1 MTTAP
6 DTAREAALLRIARQR
21 QAAKRESVAPAAAV
35 GTDGTEDT
43 TGPAPLSAAQRRMW
57 LMDRLGGSGAAYHVP
72 FAARVRGPF
81 DPQALGRA
89 LTALVRRHT
98 VLRTRYG
105 QRDGEPYQEA
115 LDAAAVPVE
124 VVTADGD
131 VAELLRE
138 AAARPFDL
146 ASGPVLRA
154 LAVRHAAEDHTV
166 LLTLHHIAI
175 DGGSLAIVAREL
187 SALYGAALDGD
198 EALAGELTGTLATP
212 APQYADY
219 ARREH
224 AAVDAL
230 ENGLEFWLGRLAGAR
245 PVPLPAPAADSGAPA
260 RRGQAAL
267 LAEPL
272 PPAVLEGLR
281 AVGRE
286 HRSTLFT
293 VVLAAAYAAL
303 LEQTGRTDLVLGCAG
318 SHRDRAEIRN
328 LVGLCVN
335 TLPVRV
341 DARSTG
347 TFGALLDRV
356 RDALLEA
363 QQHRDVPFDLIVERL
378 GAAARG
384 ADGQPL
390 VDVTADV
397 LRAPTTLDLPGLVSE
412 PVEVDLGTAKFGLGF
427 YVEEDR
433 SDGRPPRCLVQYD
446 RARLDEQTARRL
458 LRGFADLLAA
468 VAADPGH
475 PLARPQSDAGAPDR
489 TEPAHPAAQLLHD
502 RPEVAEYFLLEI
514 DGRPPLAYV
523 VPSRTGSLD
532 PMGLRAALRTRLAPG
547 SVPAA
552 VTVLDV
558 LPRTADGAVDRGRL
572 PGAPAAA
579 ASAGIV
585 GVREQAVLDAF
596 TEQLGRRPALDDDFF
611 LLGGHSLLAVQL
623 ADRLRERL
631 GLPLTGLDV
640 MEHRSPRAIAALLDG
655 RGEERAAALAAVQS
669 AARPSDPSPRSTR
682 PSAARTGTVL
692 VTGATGGVG
701 AFVLRELAA
710 RGRPVRALVRPES
723 AHLLAADGIEL
734 CEGDLG
740 DPDSLRAAA
749 AGADAV
755 IHAACTFTSPEV
767 DLAAMRAALD
777 GWRRGT
783 FVFVSSVDAY
793 GQPPVTE
800 VTKETAPAGPFTAYG
815 RAKLDCERML
825 LEAAGSGGR
834 GAADVVRVPIVWGP
848 HARLRDQLR
857 WGATGQFYQAARN
870 GEPIELPA
878 QERGW
883 YGAPWVHGAAL
894 ARALVSCVERPTGGV
909 VNAVGGHVDWRDFA
923 AELIR
928 LLGSS
933 SEIHATH
940 AGPGADTAA
949 EHGAGESA
957 GPDFLLHHRRRYR
970 PARAL
975 ADELTER
982 PGEDWRS
989 VLAAMLEG

>member
-1 MTTAP
+1 MTTAS

-21 QAAKRESVAPAAAV
+21 QAAKRDGAAHKAAA
-35 GTDGTEDT
+35 GPA
-43 TGPAPLSAAQRRMW
+43 GPAPLSAAQRRMW

-72 FAARVRGPF
+72 FATRVRGPF

-89 LTALVRRHT
+89 LTALVRRHE

-105 QRDGEPYQEA
+105 QCDGEPYQEVT
-115 LDAAAVPVE
+115 DAAPVPVE
-124 VVTADGD
+124 VVPAEGD
-131 VAELLRE
+131 AAELLRE

-146 ASGPVLRA
+146 TGGPVLRA
-154 LAVRHAAEDHTV
+154 LVVRHAAEDHTV

-175 DGGSLAIVAREL
+175 DGGSLAVVAREL
-187 SALYGAALDGD
+187 STLYGAAVGGD
-198 EALAGELTGTLATP
+198 EALSGTLPGP
-212 APQYADY
+212 APQYADF

-224 AAVDAL
+224 AAMDVL
-230 ENGLEFWLGRLAGAR
+230 ESGLEYWLRRLAGAR
-245 PVPLPAPAADSGAPA
+245 PVPLPAPAAGSGAAA
-260 RRGQAAL
+260 RRGEAAL

-281 AVGRE
+281 ATGRE

-293 VVLAAAYAAL
+293 VVLAAAYATVLAA
-303 LEQTGRTDLVLGCAG
+303 TGSTDLVLGCAS
-318 SHRDRAEIRN
+318 SHRDRADVRD

-341 DARSTG
+341 DAQDAG
-347 TFGALLDRV
+347 VFGELLDRV

-397 LRAPTTLDLPGLVSE
+397 VRAPVALDLPGLVSE
-412 PVEVDLGTAKFGLGF
+412 PVEIDLRTAKFGLGF

-433 SDGRPPRCLVQYD
+433 SNGGPPRCLVQYD
-446 RARLDEQTARRL
+446 RARIDEPTARQL

-468 VAADPGH
+468 VAANPGH
-475 PLARPQSDAGAPDR
+475 PLPEAGVRA
-489 TEPAHPAAQLLHD
+489 AHPAELFLRD
-502 RPEVAEYFLLEI
+502 RPEVAEAVLLET
-514 DGRPPLAYV
+514 DGGRPFAYV
-523 VPSRTGSLD
+523 VPSGVGTLE
-532 PMGLRAALRTRLAPG
+532 PMGLRAALRSRLEPEL
-547 SVPAA
+547 VPAA
-552 VTVLDV
+552 VTVLDA
-558 LPRTADGAVDRGRL
+558 LPRTADGAVDHARL

-579 ASAGIV
+579 APVIAG
-585 GVREQAVLDAF
+585 GPREQVVLEAF
-596 TEQLGRRPALDDDFF
+596 SELLGRRPAPDADFF

-655 RGEERAAALAAVQS
+655 RDQERAAALAAVQT
-669 AARPSDPSPRSTR
+669 AARPATPAHGASRTT
-682 PSAARTGTVL
+682 AARTGTVL

-701 AFVLRELAA
+701 SFVMRELAA
-710 RGRPVRALVRPES
+710 RGIPVRALARPES
-723 AHLLAADGIEL
+723 AHLLAADGIEVA
-734 CEGDLG
+734 EGDLS

-767 DLAAMRAALD
+767 DLAAMRAVLD
-777 GWRRGT
+777 GWRRGA

-793 GQPPVTE
+793 GQPPVTD
-800 VTKETAPAGPFTAYG
+800 VTAETPPAGPFTAYG

-825 LEAAGSGGR
+825 LEAAGKGGR
-834 GAADVVRVPIVWGP
+834 GGATVARVPIVWGP

-857 WGATGQFYQAARN
+857 WGATGQFFQAARG

-878 QERGW
+878 RDRGW

-894 ARALVSCVERPTGGV
+894 ARALVSCVERPSGGV
-909 VNAVGGHVDWRDFA
+909 VNTVGGHVDWRDFA

-940 AGPGADTAA
+940 AGPADDQHPAP
-949 EHGAGESA
+949 S
-957 GPDFLLHHRRRYR
+957 PDFLLHHRRRYR
-970 PARAL
+970 PAAAL
-975 ADELTER
+975 AGELAER

-989 VLAAMLEG
+989 VLAAMLKH

>member
-1 MTTAP
+1 MTTAS

-21 QAAKRESVAPAAAV
+21 QAAKRDGAACEPAAGPAA
-35 GTDGTEDT
+35 
-43 TGPAPLSAAQRRMW
+43 GPAPLSAAQRRMW

-72 FAARVRGPF
+72 FATRVRGAF

-89 LTALVRRHT
+89 LTALVQRHE

-105 QRDGEPYQEA
+105 QRGDEPYQEVT
-115 LDAAAVPVE
+115 DAAPVPVE
-124 VVTADGD
+124 VVPADGD
-131 VAELLRE
+131 VAGLLRE

-146 ASGPVLRA
+146 ADGPVLRA
-154 LAVRHAAEDHTV
+154 LVVRHAAEDHTV

-175 DGGSLAIVAREL
+175 DGGSLAVAAHEL
-187 SALYGAALDGD
+187 GTLYGAAVGGD
-198 EALAGELTGTLATP
+198 EALSDALPGP
-212 APQYADY
+212 APQYADF

-224 AAVDAL
+224 AATDVL
-230 ENGLEFWLGRLAGAR
+230 ESGLEYWLRRLAGAR
-245 PVPLPAPAADSGAPA
+245 PVPLPAPAAGSGAAA
-260 RRGQAAL
+260 RRGEAAL

-272 PPAVLEGLR
+272 SPAVLEGLR
-281 AVGRE
+281 ATGRE

-293 VVLAAAYAAL
+293 VVLAAAYATVLAA
-303 LEQTGRTDLVLGCAG
+303 TGSADLVLGCAS
-318 SHRDRAEIRN
+318 SHRDRADMRG

-341 DARSTG
+341 DAQG
-347 TFGALLDRV
+347 ADAFGELLDRV

-384 ADGQPL
+384 ADGHPL

-397 LRAPTTLDLPGLVSE
+397 LRAPVALDLPGLVSE

-433 SDGRPPRCLVQYD
+433 SDGGPPRCLVQYD
-446 RARLDEQTARRL
+446 RARLDEPTARQL

-468 VAADPGH
+468 VAANPGH
-475 PLARPQSDAGAPDR
+475 PLAHPQPGAGTQAV
-489 TEPAHPAAQLLHD
+489 HPAELFLGE
-502 RPEVAEYFLLEI
+502 RPEVAESVLLKI
-514 DGRPPLAYV
+514 DGGRPLAYV
-523 VPSRTGSLD
+523 VPSGVGTLE
-532 PMGLRAALRTRLAPG
+532 PMGLRAALRSRLAPEL
-547 SVPAA
+547 VPAA
-552 VTVLDV
+552 VTVLDA
-558 LPRTADGAVDRGRL
+558 LPRTADGAVDHGRL

-579 ASAGIV
+579 TPSRAGAE
-585 GVREQAVLDAF
+585 GGADSDTGAGTGGAREQAVLEAF
-596 TEQLGRRPALDDDFF
+596 AELLGRRPAPDADFF

-655 RGEERAAALAAVQS
+655 RDRERAAALDAVRT
-669 AARPSDPSPRSTR
+669 AARPTAPAHGGSR
-682 PSAARTGTVL
+682 PAAARTGTVL

-701 AFVLRELAA
+701 SFVLRELTA
-710 RGRPVRALVRPES
+710 RGIPVRALARPES
-723 AHLLAADGIEL
+723 AHLLAADGIEVA
-734 CEGDLG
+734 EGDLS

-749 AGADAV
+749 ADADAV

-767 DLAAMRAALD
+767 DLAAMRAVLD
-777 GWRRGT
+777 GWRRGA

-793 GQPPVTE
+793 GQPPVTD
-800 VTKETAPAGPFTAYG
+800 VTEETPPAGPFTAYG

-834 GAADVVRVPIVWGP
+834 GGATVARVPIVWGP

-857 WGATGQFYQAARN
+857 WGSTGQFFQAARG

-878 QERGW
+878 RERGW

-894 ARALVSCVERPTGGV
+894 ARALVSCVERPSGGV
-909 VNAVGGHVDWRDFA
+909 VNTVGGHVDWRDFA

-940 AGPGADTAA
+940 AGPASDQHQA
-949 EHGAGESA
+949 S

-970 PARAL
+970 PAPAL
-975 ADELTER
+975 AAELAGR

-989 VLAAMLEG
+989 VLAAMLED

>member
-1 MTTAP
+1 MTTAS

-21 QAAKRESVAPAAAV
+21 QAAKRGGADRTAPAGA
-35 GTDGTEDT
+35 D
-43 TGPAPLSAAQRRMW
+43 GPAPLSAAQRRMW

-72 FAARVRGPF
+72 FATRVRGPF

-89 LTALVRRHT
+89 LTGLVRRHE

-105 QRDGEPYQEA
+105 QRDGEPYQEV
-115 LDAAAVPVE
+115 LDAAPVPVE
-124 VVTADGD
+124 VVAADGD
-131 VAELLRE
+131 VAEQLRA

-154 LAVRHAAEDHTV
+154 LVVRHAADDHTV
-166 LLTLHHIAI
+166 LLTLHHIAV
-175 DGGSLAIVAREL
+175 DGGSLAVVAREL
-187 SALYGAALDGD
+187 GALYGAALDGGD
-198 EALAGELTGTLATP
+198 VPTGELPGGFSGP
-212 APQYADY
+212 APQYADF

-224 AAVDAL
+224 AAADAL

-245 PVPLPAPAADSGAPA
+245 PVPLPAPAADSGGAA
-260 RRGQAAL
+260 RRGEAAL

-293 VVLAAAYAAL
+293 VVLAAAHGAL
-303 LEQTGRTDLVLGCAG
+303 REATGRTDLVLGCAS
-318 SHRDRAEIRN
+318 SHRDRAGMRD

-341 DARSTG
+341 NAPDAG
-347 TFGALLDRV
+347 AFGDLLVRV

-384 ADGQPL
+384 ADGHPL

-397 LRAPTTLDLPGLVSE
+397 LRAPIALDLPGSVSE
-412 PVEVDLGTAKFGLGF
+412 PVDVDLGTAKFGLGF

-433 SDGRPPRCLVQYD
+433 GDGPPRCLVQYD
-446 RARLDEQTARRL
+446 RARLDGRTARRL

-475 PLARPQSDAGAPDR
+475 QLARPLPAADDR
-489 TEPAHPAAQLLHD
+489 DGVQTAHPAELLLRE
-502 RPEVAEYFLLEI
+502 RPEVAETVLLEI
-514 DGRPPLAYV
+514 DGRRPLAYV
-523 VPSRTGSLD
+523 VPSGTGSLE
-532 PMGLRAALRTRLAPG
+532 PMGLRAALRSRLAPEL
-547 SVPAA
+547 VPAA
-552 VTVLDV
+552 VTVLDA
-558 LPRTADGAVDRGRL
+558 LPRTADGAVDRNRL
-572 PGAPAAA
+572 PGAPVTAAA
-579 ASAGIV
+579 PAGT
-585 GVREQAVLDAF
+585 GGAREQAVLEAF
-596 TEQLGRRPALDDDFF
+596 GELLGRRPAPEDDFF

-655 RGEERAAALAAVQS
+655 RGQERAAALSAV
-669 AARPSDPSPRSTR
+669 RPPAPRTSRPPS
-682 PSAARTGTVL
+682 ARTGTVL

-723 AHLLAADGIEL
+723 AHLLASDGIEVA
-734 CEGDLG
+734 EGDLG

-749 AGADAV
+749 ADADAV

-777 GWRRGT
+777 GWRRGA

-793 GQPPVTE
+793 GQPPATDVTE
-800 VTKETAPAGPFTAYG
+800 ETAPAGPFTAYG

-825 LEAAGSGGR
+825 LEAAGTGGR
-834 GAADVVRVPIVWGP
+834 GGAGVVRVPIVWGA

-857 WGATGQFYQAARN
+857 WGATGQFFQAALN

-878 QERGW
+878 RDRGW

-894 ARALVSCVERPTGGV
+894 ARALVSCVERPSGGV

-923 AELIR
+923 GELIR
-928 LLGSS
+928 LLGSP

-940 AGPGADTAA
+940 AGQGADRAA
-949 EHGAGESA
+949 ERGAGEA
-957 GPDFLLHHRRRYR
+957 TGPDFLLHHRRRYR
-970 PARAL
+970 PSPAFAAEL
-975 ADELTER
+975 AER

-989 VLAAMLEG
+989 VLAAMLED

>member
-1 MTTAP
+1 MTTAS
-6 DTAREAALLRIARQR
+6 DTARQAALLRTARQR
-21 QAAKRESVAPAAAV
+21 QAANRGGARRTATAAA
-35 GTDGTEDT
+35 GPG
-43 TGPAPLSAAQRRMW
+43 GPAPLSAAQRRMW

-72 FAARVRGPF
+72 FATRVRGPF
-81 DPQALGRA
+81 DARALGRA
-89 LTALVRRHT
+89 LTGLVRRHE

-105 QRDGEPYQEA
+105 QRDGEPYQEV
-115 LDAAAVPVE
+115 AAAAPVPVE
-124 VVTADGD
+124 VVAADGD
-131 VAELLRE
+131 LTGMLRQ

-146 ASGPVLRA
+146 AGGPVLRA
-154 LAVRHAAEDHTV
+154 FVVRHGAEDHTV

-175 DGGSLAIVAREL
+175 DGGSLAVVAREL
-187 SALYGAALDGD
+187 GVLYGAALDGAD
-198 EALAGELTGTLATP
+198 TLTGELPGALSGP
-212 APQYADY
+212 APQYADF

-224 AAVDAL
+224 AAADAL

-245 PVPLPAPAADSGAPA
+245 PVPLPAPAAGSGAPA
-260 RRGQAAL
+260 RRGEAAL

-272 PPAVLEGLR
+272 PAAVLDGLR

-293 VVLAAAYAAL
+293 VVLAAAYATL
-303 LEQTGRTDLVLGCAG
+303 LEATGHADLVLGCAS
-318 SHRDRAEIRN
+318 SHRDRAEVRD

-341 DARSTG
+341 DASG
-347 TFGALLDRV
+347 AEDFGSLLDRA

-384 ADGQPL
+384 TDGQPL

-397 LRAPTTLDLPGLVSE
+397 LRAPTALDLPGLACEAVD
-412 PVEVDLGTAKFGLGF
+412 VDLGTAKFGLGF
-427 YVEEDR
+427 YVEEGR
-433 SDGRPPRCLVQYD
+433 GGDGPPRCLVQYD
-446 RARLDEQTARRL
+446 RARLDERTARRL

-475 PLARPQSDAGAPDR
+475 PLNRPHGTGHPEGTGR
-489 TEPAHPAAQLLHD
+489 PEGTAHPAESFLKA
-502 RPEVAEYFLLEI
+502 RPEVADAVLVEA
-514 DGRPPLAYV
+514 DGGQPLAYV
-523 VPSRTGSLD
+523 VPSGAGALE
-532 PMGLRAALRTRLAPG
+532 PMRLRAALRSQLAPEL
-547 SVPAA
+547 VPAA
-552 VTVLDV
+552 VTVLDAM
-558 LPRTADGAVDRGRL
+558 PRTAGGAVDPTRL

-579 ASAGIV
+579 APAGAA
-585 GVREQAVLDAF
+585 GPREHAVLTAF
-596 TEQLGRRPALDDDFF
+596 AELLGRRPAPDADFF

-640 MEHRSPRAIAALLDG
+640 MEHRSPRAIAALLDA
-655 RGEERAAALAAVQS
+655 RDRERATALAAVR
-669 AARPSDPSPRSTR
+669 AAAPRGGRPAP
-682 PSAARTGTVL
+682 ARTGTVL

-723 AHLLAADGIEL
+723 AHLLAADGIEVA
-734 CEGDLG
+734 EGDLG

-767 DLAAMRAALD
+767 DLAAMRAVLD
-777 GWRRGT
+777 GWRQGS

-793 GQPPVTE
+793 GQPPVTD
-800 VTKETAPAGPFTAYG
+800 VTEETPPAGPFTAYG

-825 LEAAGSGGR
+825 LAAAGTEGR
-834 GAADVVRVPIVWGP
+834 GGAAVVRVPIVWGP

-857 WGATGQFYQAARN
+857 WGATGQFFQAARS

-878 QERGW
+878 RERGW
-883 YGAPWVHGAAL
+883 YGAPWVHAGAL
-894 ARALVSCVERPTGGV
+894 ARALVSCAERPSGGV

-923 AELIR
+923 TELIR
-928 LLGSS
+928 LLGGTG
-933 SEIHATH
+933 EVHATH
-940 AGPGADTAA
+940 AGAGPAA
-949 EHGAGESA
+949 ETGPA

-970 PARAL
+970 PSRAL
-975 ADELTER
+975 AAELAGR

-989 VLAAMLEG
+989 VLAAMLEH

>member
-1 MTTAP
+1 MTSAP

-21 QAAKRESVAPAAAV
+21 QAAKRGGAARTPAEAPA
-35 GTDGTEDT
+35 
-43 TGPAPLSAAQRRMW
+43 GPAPLSAAQRRMW

-72 FAARVRGPF
+72 FATRVRGPF

-89 LTALVRRHT
+89 LTALVHRHE

-105 QRDGEPYQEA
+105 QRDGEPYQEVA
-115 LDAAAVPVE
+115 DAVPVPVE

-131 VAELLRE
+131 AAELLRE

-146 ASGPVLRA
+146 ANGPVLRA

-175 DGGSLAIVAREL
+175 DGGSLAVVAREL
-187 SALYGAALDGD
+187 GALYGAALDGD
-198 EALAGELTGTLATP
+198 EAPGGELPGTFAGP
-212 APQYADY
+212 APQYADF

-224 AAVDAL
+224 AATDAL

-245 PVPLPAPAADSGAPA
+245 PVPLPVPASDSGAPA

-303 LEQTGRTDLVLGCAG
+303 LEATGRTDLVLGCAS
-318 SHRDRAEIRN
+318 SHRDRAGVRD

-341 DARSTG
+341 DARSAG
-347 TFGALLDRV
+347 VFGDLLDRV

-384 ADGQPL
+384 ADGHPL

-397 LRAPTTLDLPGLVSE
+397 LRAPVALELPGLVSE
-412 PVEVDLGTAKFGLGF
+412 PVEIDLGTAKFGLGF
-427 YVEEDR
+427 YVEEGR
-433 SDGRPPRCLVQYD
+433 GDGGTPRCLVQYD
-446 RARLDEQTARRL
+446 RARLDARTARRL
-458 LRGFADLLAA
+458 LRGFAGLLAA

-475 PLARPQSDAGAPDR
+475 PLTRPRPAAAARDGAAGSASGSGG
-489 TEPAHPAAQLLHD
+489 TLHPAELLLKD
-502 RPEVAEYFLLEI
+502 RPEVAEAFLLEI
-514 DGRPPLAYV
+514 GGRPPLAYV
-523 VPSRTGSLD
+523 VPSGTGSLE
-532 PMGLRAALRTRLAPG
+532 PMGLRAALRAKLAPEL
-547 SVPAA
+547 VPAA
-552 VTVLDV
+552 VTVLDT
-558 LPRTADGAVDRGRL
+558 LPRTDDGAVDRDRL
-572 PGAPAAA
+572 PGAPATAA
-579 ASAGIV
+579 PADAAGA
-585 GVREQAVLDAF
+585 REQAVLEAF
-596 TEQLGRRPALDDDFF
+596 TEQLGRRPAPDDDFF
-611 LLGGHSLLAVQL
+611 LLGGHSLLAVRL

-640 MEHRSPRAIAALLDG
+640 MEHRTPRAIAVLLDG
-655 RGEERAAALAAVQS
+655 RGRERAAARAAVRA
-669 AARPSDPSPRSTR
+669 AARPTASPGSR
-682 PSAARTGTVL
+682 PTAARTGTVL

-701 AFVLRELAA
+701 GFVLRELAA

-723 AHLLAADGIEL
+723 AHLLASDGVEVA
-734 CEGDLG
+734 EGDLG
-740 DPDSLRAAA
+740 DPDSLRAAV

-777 GWRRGT
+777 GWRRGS

-800 VTKETAPAGPFTAYG
+800 VTEETAPAGPFTAYG

-834 GAADVVRVPIVWGP
+834 GAAGVVRVPIVWGP

-857 WGATGQFYQAARN
+857 WGATGQFFQAARN

-878 QERGW
+878 RDRGW

-894 ARALVSCVERPTGGV
+894 ARVLAGCVERPPGGV

-940 AGPGADTAA
+940 AGPDADTTAD
-949 EHGAGESA
+949 HGAGEAA
-957 GPDFLLHHRRRYR
+957 GPGFLLRHRRHYR

-975 ADELTER
+975 AGELTER

-989 VLAAMLEG
+989 VLAAMLDG

>member
-1 MTTAP
+1 MTTAS

-21 QAAKRESVAPAAAV
+21 QAAKRDGAAHEAAA
-35 GTDGTEDT
+35 GPA
-43 TGPAPLSAAQRRMW
+43 GPAPLSAAQRRMW

-72 FAARVRGPF
+72 FATRVRGPF
-81 DPQALGRA
+81 DPLALGRA
-89 LTALVRRHT
+89 LTALVQRHE

-105 QRDGEPYQEA
+105 QCDGEPYQEVT
-115 LDAAAVPVE
+115 DAAPVPVE
-124 VVTADGD
+124 VVPAEGD
-131 VAELLRE
+131 AAELLRE

-146 ASGPVLRA
+146 TGGPVLRA
-154 LAVRHAAEDHTV
+154 LVVRHAAEDHTV

-175 DGGSLAIVAREL
+175 DGGSLAVVAREL
-187 SALYGAALDGD
+187 STLYGAAVGGD
-198 EALAGELTGTLATP
+198 EALSGTLPGP
-212 APQYADY
+212 APQYADF

-224 AAVDAL
+224 AAMDVL
-230 ENGLEFWLGRLAGAR
+230 ESGLEYWLRRLAGAR
-245 PVPLPAPAADSGAPA
+245 PVPLPAPAAGSGAAA
-260 RRGQAAL
+260 RRGEAAL

-281 AVGRE
+281 ATGRE

-293 VVLAAAYAAL
+293 VVLAAAYATVLAA
-303 LEQTGRTDLVLGCAG
+303 TGSTNLVLGCAS
-318 SHRDRAEIRN
+318 SHRDRADVRD

-341 DARSTG
+341 DAQDAVV
-347 TFGALLDRV
+347 FGELLDRV

-397 LRAPTTLDLPGLVSE
+397 VRAPVALDLPGLVSE

-433 SDGRPPRCLVQYD
+433 SDGGPPRCLVQYD
-446 RARLDEQTARRL
+446 RARLDEPTARQL

-468 VAADPGH
+468 VAANPGH
-475 PLARPQSDAGAPDR
+475 PLPEAGVRA
-489 TEPAHPAAQLLHD
+489 AHPAELFLRD
-502 RPEVAEYFLLEI
+502 RPEVAEAVLLET
-514 DGRPPLAYV
+514 DGGRPLAYV
-523 VPSRTGSLD
+523 VPSGVGTLE
-532 PMGLRAALRTRLAPG
+532 PMGLRAALRSRLAPEL
-547 SVPAA
+547 VPAA
-552 VTVLDV
+552 VTVLDA
-558 LPRTADGAVDRGRL
+558 LPRTADGTVDHARL
-572 PGAPAAA
+572 PGAPASAA
-579 ASAGIV
+579 PVIAG
-585 GVREQAVLDAF
+585 GPREQAVLEAF
-596 TEQLGRRPALDDDFF
+596 SELLGRRPAPDADFF

-655 RGEERAAALAAVQS
+655 RDQERAAALAAVRT
-669 AARPSDPSPRSTR
+669 AARPATPAHGASRTT
-682 PSAARTGTVL
+682 AARTGTVL

-701 AFVLRELAA
+701 SFVLRELAA
-710 RGRPVRALVRPES
+710 RGIPVRALARPES
-723 AHLLAADGIEL
+723 AHLLAADGIDVA
-734 CEGDLG
+734 EGDLS

-767 DLAAMRAALD
+767 DLAAMRAVLD
-777 GWRRGT
+777 GWRRGA

-793 GQPPVTE
+793 GQPPVTD
-800 VTKETAPAGPFTAYG
+800 VTAETPPAGPFTAYG
-815 RAKLDCERML
+815 RAKLGCERML
-825 LEAAGSGGR
+825 LEAAGTGGR
-834 GAADVVRVPIVWGP
+834 GGATVARVPIVWGP

-857 WGATGQFYQAARN
+857 WGATGQFFQAARG

-878 QERGW
+878 RDRGW

-894 ARALVSCVERPTGGV
+894 ARALVSCVERPSGGV
-909 VNAVGGHVDWRDFA
+909 VNTVGGHVDWRDFA

-940 AGPGADTAA
+940 AGPADDQ
-949 EHGAGESA
+949 HPGPS
-957 GPDFLLHHRRRYR
+957 PDFLLHHRRRYR
-970 PARAL
+970 PAAAL
-975 ADELTER
+975 AGELAER

-989 VLAAMLEG
+989 VLAAMLKH

>member
-1 MTTAP
+1 MTTAS

-21 QAAKRESVAPAAAV
+21 QAAKRDGAAREAAA
-35 GTDGTEDT
+35 GPA
-43 TGPAPLSAAQRRMW
+43 GPAPLSAAQRRMW
-57 LMDRLGGSGAAYHVP
+57 LLDRLGGSGAAYHVP
-72 FAARVRGPF
+72 FATRVRGPF
-81 DPQALGRA
+81 DPRALGRA
-89 LTALVRRHT
+89 LTALVRRHE

-105 QRDGEPYQEA
+105 QRDGEPYQEVT
-115 LDAAAVPVE
+115 DAAPVPVE
-124 VVTADGD
+124 VVAADGD
-131 VAELLRE
+131 VAGLLRE

-146 ASGPVLRA
+146 AGGPVLRA

-166 LLTLHHIAI
+166 MLTLHHIAI
-175 DGGSLAIVAREL
+175 DGGSLAVVAREL
-187 SALYGAALDGD
+187 SALYGAAVDGD
-198 EALAGELTGTLATP
+198 ETLSRTLPGP

-224 AAVDAL
+224 AATDVL
-230 ENGLEFWLGRLAGAR
+230 ESGLEYWLRRLAGAR
-245 PVPLPAPAADSGAPA
+245 PVPLPAPAAGSGAAA
-260 RRGQAAL
+260 RRGEAAL

-281 AVGRE
+281 ATGRE

-293 VVLAAAYAAL
+293 VVLAAAYATVLTA
-303 LEQTGRTDLVLGCAG
+303 TGSTDLVLGCAG
-318 SHRDRAEIRN
+318 SHRDRADVRD

-341 DARSTG
+341 DARG
-347 TFGALLDRV
+347 ADAFGELLDRV

-384 ADGQPL
+384 ADGHPL

-397 LRAPTTLDLPGLVSE
+397 LRAPVTLDLPGLVSE
-412 PVEVDLGTAKFGLGF
+412 PVEVDLGRAKFGLGF

-433 SDGRPPRCLVQYD
+433 GDGGPPRCLVQYD
-446 RARLDEQTARRL
+446 RARLDEPTARQL

-475 PLARPQSDAGAPDR
+475 PLAPPLPGTGA
-489 TEPAHPAAQLLHD
+489 AAVHPAELFLKE
-502 RPEVAEYFLLEI
+502 RPEVAEAVLLEVGG
-514 DGRPPLAYV
+514 GRPLAYV
-523 VPSRTGSLD
+523 VPSGVGTLE
-532 PMGLRAALRTRLAPG
+532 PMGLRAALRSRLAPEL
-547 SVPAA
+547 VPAA
-552 VTVLDV
+552 VTVLDAV
-558 LPRTADGAVDRGRL
+558 PRTADGAVDHGRL

-579 ASAGIV
+579 PADAG
-585 GVREQAVLDAF
+585 GAREQAVLEAF
-596 TEQLGRRPALDDDFF
+596 AGLLGRRPAPDADFF

-640 MEHRSPRAIAALLDG
+640 MEHRSPRAIAALLDA
-655 RGEERAAALAAVQS
+655 RDRERARAIAAVRTG
-669 AARPSDPSPRSTR
+669 ARPAVPAPAVPRTA
-682 PSAARTGTVL
+682 AARTGTVL

-701 AFVLRELAA
+701 SFVLRELAA
-710 RGRPVRALVRPES
+710 RGIPVRALARPES
-723 AHLLAADGIEL
+723 AHLLAADGVEVA
-734 CEGDLG
+734 EGDLG

-767 DLAAMRAALD
+767 DLAAMRAVLD
-777 GWRRGT
+777 GWRRGA

-793 GQPPVTE
+793 GQPPVTD
-800 VTKETAPAGPFTAYG
+800 VTEETPPAGPFTAYG

-834 GAADVVRVPIVWGP
+834 GGATVARVPIVWGP

-857 WGATGQFYQAARN
+857 WGATGQFFQAARG

-878 QERGW
+878 RDRGW

-894 ARALVSCVERPTGGV
+894 ARALVSCVERPSGGV
-909 VNAVGGHVDWRDFA
+909 VNTVGGHVDWRDFA
-923 AELIR
+923 TELIG

-933 SEIHATH
+933 SEIHAKH
-940 AGPGADTAA
+940 AGPADDL
-949 EHGAGESA
+949 HPSS

-970 PARAL
+970 PAAAL
-975 ADELTER
+975 AEELAER

-989 VLAAMLEG
+989 VLAAMLKH

>member
-1 MTTAP
+1 MTTAS

-21 QAAKRESVAPAAAV
+21 QAAKRDGTAREAAA
-35 GTDGTEDT
+35 GPA
-43 TGPAPLSAAQRRMW
+43 GPAPLSAAQRRMW

-72 FAARVRGPF
+72 FATRVRGPF

-89 LTALVRRHT
+89 LTALVRRHE

-105 QRDGEPYQEA
+105 QRDGEPYQEVT
-115 LDAAAVPVE
+115 DAAPVPVE
-124 VVTADGD
+124 VVPADGD
-131 VAELLRE
+131 AAELLRE

-146 ASGPVLRA
+146 AGGPVLRA
-154 LAVRHAAEDHTV
+154 LVVRHAAEDHTV

-175 DGGSLAIVAREL
+175 DGGSLAVVAREL
-187 SALYGAALDGD
+187 STLYGAAVGGD
-198 EALAGELTGTLATP
+198 EVLSGTLPGP
-212 APQYADY
+212 APQYADF

-224 AAVDAL
+224 AAMDVL
-230 ENGLEFWLGRLAGAR
+230 ESGLEYWLRRLAGAR
-245 PVPLPAPAADSGAPA
+245 PVPLPAPAAGSGAAA
-260 RRGQAAL
+260 RRGEAAL

-281 AVGRE
+281 ATGRE

-293 VVLAAAYAAL
+293 VVLAAAYATVLAA
-303 LEQTGRTDLVLGCAG
+303 TGSTDLVLGCAS
-318 SHRDRAEIRN
+318 SHRDRADVRD

-341 DARSTG
+341 DAQG
-347 TFGALLDRV
+347 AGVFGELLDRV

-397 LRAPTTLDLPGLVSE
+397 LRAPVALELPGLLSE
-412 PVEVDLGTAKFGLGF
+412 PVEIDLGTAKFGLGL

-433 SDGRPPRCLVQYD
+433 SDGGPPRCLVQYD
-446 RARLDEQTARRL
+446 RARLDEPTARQL

-468 VAADPGH
+468 VAANPGH
-475 PLARPQSDAGAPDR
+475 PLPEAGVRA
-489 TEPAHPAAQLLHD
+489 AHPAELFLRD
-502 RPEVAEYFLLEI
+502 RPEVAEAVLLETGG
-514 DGRPPLAYV
+514 GRSLAYV
-523 VPSRTGSLD
+523 VPSGVGTLE
-532 PMGLRAALRTRLAPG
+532 PMGLRAALRSRLAPEL
-547 SVPAA
+547 VPAA
-552 VTVLDV
+552 VTVLDA
-558 LPRTADGAVDRGRL
+558 LPRTADGAVDHGRL

-579 ASAGIV
+579 VPVIAG
-585 GVREQAVLDAF
+585 GPREQAVLEAF
-596 TEQLGRRPALDDDFF
+596 SELLGRRPAPDADFF

-655 RGEERAAALAAVQS
+655 RDQERAAALAAVRT
-669 AARPSDPSPRSTR
+669 AARPTAPEHGASRTT
-682 PSAARTGTVL
+682 AARTGTVL

-701 AFVLRELAA
+701 SFVLRELAA
-710 RGRPVRALVRPES
+710 RGIPVRALARPES
-723 AHLLAADGIEL
+723 AHLLAADGIEVA
-734 CEGDLG
+734 EGDLS

-767 DLAAMRAALD
+767 DLAAMRAVLD
-777 GWRRGT
+777 GWRRGA

-793 GQPPVTE
+793 GQPPVTD
-800 VTKETAPAGPFTAYG
+800 VTEETPPTGPFTAYG

-834 GAADVVRVPIVWGP
+834 GGATVARVPIVWGP

-857 WGATGQFYQAARN
+857 WGATGQFFQAARG

-878 QERGW
+878 RDRGW

-894 ARALVSCVERPTGGV
+894 ARALVSCVERPSGGV
-909 VNAVGGHVDWRDFA
+909 VNTVGGHVDWRDFA

-940 AGPGADTAA
+940 AGPADDRHQPS
-949 EHGAGESA
+949 E
-957 GPDFLLHHRRRYR
+957 PDFLLHHRRRYR
-970 PARAL
+970 PAAAL
-975 ADELTER
+975 AAELAER
-982 PGEDWRS
+982 PDEDWRS
-989 VLAAMLEG
+989 VLAEMLKH

>member
-1 MTTAP
+1 MTTAS

-21 QAAKRESVAPAAAV
+21 QAAKRDGAAHEAAA
-35 GTDGTEDT
+35 GPA
-43 TGPAPLSAAQRRMW
+43 GPAPLSSAQRRMW

-72 FAARVRGPF
+72 FATRVRGPF

-89 LTALVRRHT
+89 LTALVRRHE

-105 QRDGEPYQEA
+105 QCDGEPYQEA
-115 LDAAAVPVE
+115 TDAAPVPVE
-124 VVTADGD
+124 VVPAEGD
-131 VAELLRE
+131 AAELLRE

-146 ASGPVLRA
+146 TGGPVLRA
-154 LAVRHAAEDHTV
+154 LVVRHAAEDHTV

-175 DGGSLAIVAREL
+175 DGGSLAVVAREL
-187 SALYGAALDGD
+187 STLYGAAVGGD
-198 EALAGELTGTLATP
+198 EALSGTLPGP
-212 APQYADY
+212 APQYADF

-224 AAVDAL
+224 AAMDVL
-230 ENGLEFWLGRLAGAR
+230 ESGLEYWLRRLAGAR
-245 PVPLPAPAADSGAPA
+245 PVPLPAPAAGSGAAA
-260 RRGQAAL
+260 RRGEAAL

-281 AVGRE
+281 ATGRE

-293 VVLAAAYAAL
+293 VVLAAAYATVLAA
-303 LEQTGRTDLVLGCAG
+303 TGSTDLVLGCAS
-318 SHRDRAEIRN
+318 SHRDRADVRD

-341 DARSTG
+341 DAQDAG
-347 TFGALLDRV
+347 VFGELLDRV

-397 LRAPTTLDLPGLVSE
+397 VRAPIALDLPGLVSE
-412 PVEVDLGTAKFGLGF
+412 PVEIDLGTAKFGLGF

-433 SDGRPPRCLVQYD
+433 SDGGPPRCLVQYD
-446 RARLDEQTARRL
+446 RARLDEPTARQL

-468 VAADPGH
+468 VAANPGH
-475 PLARPQSDAGAPDR
+475 PLPEAGVRA
-489 TEPAHPAAQLLHD
+489 AHPAELFLRD
-502 RPEVAEYFLLEI
+502 RPEVAEAVLLET
-514 DGRPPLAYV
+514 DGGRPLAYV
-523 VPSRTGSLD
+523 VPSGVGTLE
-532 PMGLRAALRTRLAPG
+532 PMGLRAALRSRLAPEL
-547 SVPAA
+547 VPAA
-552 VTVLDV
+552 VTVLDA
-558 LPRTADGAVDRGRL
+558 LPRTADGTVDHARL
-572 PGAPAAA
+572 PGAPASAA
-579 ASAGIV
+579 PVIAG
-585 GVREQAVLDAF
+585 GPREQAVLEAF
-596 TEQLGRRPALDDDFF
+596 SELLGRRPAPDADFF
-611 LLGGHSLLAVQL
+611 LLGGHSLMAVQL

-655 RGEERAAALAAVQS
+655 RDQERAAALAAVRT
-669 AARPSDPSPRSTR
+669 AARPATPAHGASRTT
-682 PSAARTGTVL
+682 AARTGTVL

-701 AFVLRELAA
+701 SFVLRELAA
-710 RGRPVRALVRPES
+710 RGIPVRALARPES
-723 AHLLAADGIEL
+723 AHLLAADGIEVA
-734 CEGDLG
+734 EGDLS

-767 DLAAMRAALD
+767 DLAAMRAVLD
-777 GWRRGT
+777 GWRRGA

-793 GQPPVTE
+793 GQPPVTD
-800 VTKETAPAGPFTAYG
+800 VTAETPPAGPFTAYG

-825 LEAAGSGGR
+825 LEAAGTGGR
-834 GAADVVRVPIVWGP
+834 GGATVARVPIVWGP

-857 WGATGQFYQAARN
+857 WGATGQFFQAARG

-878 QERGW
+878 RDRGW

-894 ARALVSCVERPTGGV
+894 ARALVSCVERPSGGV
-909 VNAVGGHVDWRDFA
+909 VNTVGGHVDWRDFA

-940 AGPGADTAA
+940 AGPADDQHPAP
-949 EHGAGESA
+949 S
-957 GPDFLLHHRRRYR
+957 PDFLLHHRRRYR
-970 PARAL
+970 PAAAL
-975 ADELTER
+975 AGELAER

-989 VLAAMLEG
+989 VLAAMLKH

>member
-1 MTTAP
+1 MTTAS

-21 QAAKRESVAPAAAV
+21 QAAKRGGAAPAAA
-35 GTDGTEDT
+35 GPA
-43 TGPAPLSAAQRRMW
+43 GPAPLSAAQRRMW
-57 LMDRLGGSGAAYHVP
+57 LLDRLGGSGTAYHVP
-72 FAARVRGPF
+72 FATRVRGPF

-89 LTALVRRHT
+89 LTGLVRRHE

-105 QRDGEPYQEA
+105 QRDGEPYQEVS
-115 LDAAAVPVE
+115 DAAPVPVD
-124 VVTADGD
+124 VVPADGD
-131 VAELLRE
+131 VTELLRE

-146 ASGPVLRA
+146 ADGPVLRA
-154 LAVRHAAEDHTV
+154 LVVRHAPEDHTV

-175 DGGSLAIVAREL
+175 DGGSLAVVAREL
-187 SALYGAALDGD
+187 SALYGAALDGGD
-198 EALAGELTGTLATP
+198 GLTGELPGALATP
-212 APQYADY
+212 APQYADF

-224 AAVDAL
+224 AAADAL
-230 ENGLEFWLGRLAGAR
+230 ESGLEFWLGRLAGAR
-245 PVPLPAPAADSGAPA
+245 PVPLPAPATGATA
-260 RRGQAAL
+260 RRGEAAL
-267 LAEPL
+267 LTEPL

-281 AVGRE
+281 AAGRE

-293 VVLAAAYAAL
+293 VVLAAAYATV
-303 LEQTGRTDLVLGCAG
+303 LEATGCTDLVLGCAS
-318 SHRDRAEIRN
+318 SHRDRADVRD

-341 DARSTG
+341 DAHGTG
-347 TFGALLDRV
+347 AFGELLDRV

-363 QQHRDVPFDLIVERL
+363 QRHRDVPFDLIVERL

-384 ADGQPL
+384 ADGHPL

-397 LRAPTTLDLPGLVSE
+397 LRAPVVLELPGLVSE

-427 YVEEDR
+427 YVEEER
-433 SDGRPPRCLVQYD
+433 SDGGPPRCLVQYD
-446 RARLDEQTARRL
+446 RARLDERTARQL

-475 PLARPQSDAGAPDR
+475 PLARPLPGAGDGTDA
-489 TEPAHPAAQLLHD
+489 AHPAELLLRE
-502 RPEVAEYFLLEI
+502 RPEVAEAVLLEAA
-514 DGRPPLAYV
+514 GRQPLAYV
-523 VPSRTGSLD
+523 VPGGVGTLE
-532 PMGLRAALRTRLAPG
+532 PMGLRAALRSKLAPEL
-547 SVPAA
+547 VPAA
-552 VTVLDV
+552 VTVLDA
-558 LPRTADGAVDRGRL
+558 LPRTADGTVDRSRL
-572 PGAPAAA
+572 PGAPATATPA
-579 ASAGIV
+579 QTGGA
-585 GVREQAVLDAF
+585 REQAVLDAF
-596 TEQLGRRPALDDDFF
+596 AELLGRRPAPDADFF

-640 MEHRSPRAIAALLDG
+640 MEHRSPRAIAGLLDG
-655 RGEERAAALAAVQS
+655 RGRERAAALAAVQA
-669 AARPSDPSPRSTR
+669 AARPAAPAHRGAR
-682 PSAARTGTVL
+682 PPAARTGTVL

-701 AFVLRELAA
+701 SFVLRELAA
-710 RGRPVRALVRPES
+710 RGIPVRALARPES
-723 AHLLAADGIEL
+723 AHLLAADGIEVA
-734 CEGDLG
+734 EGDLG

-755 IHAACTFTSPEV
+755 IHAACTFTAPEV
-767 DLAAMRAALD
+767 DLAAMRAVLD
-777 GWRRGT
+777 GWHRGT

-793 GQPPVTE
+793 GQPPVTD
-800 VTKETAPAGPFTAYG
+800 VTEATPPAGPFTAYG

-834 GAADVVRVPIVWGP
+834 DGASVVRVPIVWGP

-857 WGATGQFYQAARN
+857 WGATGQFFQAARN

-878 QERGW
+878 RDRGW

-894 ARALVSCVERPTGGV
+894 ARALVSCVERPAGGV

-923 AELIR
+923 TELIR
-928 LLGSS
+928 LLGSA

-940 AGPGADTAA
+940 AAPGDPAPADGRPEET
-949 EHGAGESA
+949 

-970 PARAL
+970 PAPAL
-975 ADELTER
+975 TAELAER

-989 VLAAMLEG
+989 VLAAMLED

>member
-21 QAAKRESVAPAAAV
+21 QAAERGKAVRTAAAPQ
-35 GTDGTEDT
+35 
-43 TGPAPLSAAQRRMW
+43 GPAPLSAAQRRMW

-72 FAARVRGPF
+72 FATRVRGPF
-81 DPQALGRA
+81 DAQALGRA
-89 LTALVRRHT
+89 LTALVRRHE

-105 QRDGEPYQEA
+105 QHDGEPYQEVA
-115 LDAAAVPVE
+115 DAAPVPVE
-124 VVTADGD
+124 VVPADGD
-131 VAELLRE
+131 AVEQLRE
-138 AAARPFDL
+138 AAAHPFDL

-175 DGGSLAIVAREL
+175 DGGSLAVVAREL
-187 SALYGAALDGD
+187 GALYGAALDGD
-198 EALAGELTGTLATP
+198 DVPAGELTGVLAGP
-212 APQYADY
+212 APQYADF

-224 AAVDAL
+224 AAADAL
-230 ENGLEFWLGRLAGAR
+230 EHGLEYWLGRLAGAR

-303 LEQTGRTDLVLGCAG
+303 LEATGHPDLVLGCAS
-318 SHRDRAEIRN
+318 SHRDRAGARD

-341 DARSTG
+341 DTRSAG
-347 TFGALLDRV
+347 AFGELLDRV

-384 ADGQPL
+384 ADGHPL

-397 LRAPTTLDLPGLVSE
+397 LRAPLALELPGLASE
-412 PVEVDLGTAKFGLGF
+412 PVDIDLGTAKFGLGF

-433 SDGRPPRCLVQYD
+433 GDGAPPRCLVQYD
-446 RARLDEQTARRL
+446 RARLDEGTARRL
-458 LRGFADLLAA
+458 LHGFAGLLAA
-468 VAADPGH
+468 VAADPGR
-475 PLARPQSDAGAPDR
+475 PLARPQSGTAAQDGAE
-489 TEPAHPAAQLLHD
+489 TVHPAERLLRD
-502 RPEVAEYFLLEI
+502 RPEVAEAFLLET
-514 DGRPPLAYV
+514 DGHPPLAYV
-523 VPSRTGSLD
+523 VPSRTGSLE
-532 PMGLRAALRTRLAPG
+532 PMGLRASLRTKLAPEL
-547 SVPAA
+547 VPAA
-552 VTVLDV
+552 VTVLDT

-572 PGAPAAA
+572 PGAPATATA
-579 ASAGIV
+579 TAPADALGTR
-585 GVREQAVLDAF
+585 GQAVLEAF
-596 TEQLGRRPALDDDFF
+596 AGLLGRRPAPDDDFF

-655 RGEERAAALAAVQS
+655 RGQERAAAQAAVRT
-669 AARPSDPSPRSTR
+669 AARPA
-682 PSAARTGTVL
+682 AARGTRTAAAGVGTVL

-723 AHLLAADGIEL
+723 AHLLAGDGIEVA
-734 CEGDLG
+734 EGDLG
-740 DPDSLRAAA
+740 DPESLRSAV

-777 GWRRGT
+777 GWRRGS

-800 VTKETAPAGPFTAYG
+800 VTEETAPAGPFTAYG

-825 LEAAGSGGR
+825 LEAAGTGGR
-834 GAADVVRVPIVWGP
+834 GGAGVVRVPIVWGP

-857 WGATGQFYQAARN
+857 WGATGQFFQAARN

-878 QERGW
+878 RDRGW

-894 ARALVSCVERPTGGV
+894 ARALVSCVERPSGGV

-940 AGPGADTAA
+940 AGPGAPAPADGLP
-949 EHGAGESA
+949 EQGK
-957 GPDFLLHHRRRYR
+957 PDFLLHHRRRYR
-970 PARAL
+970 PAAAL
-975 ADELTER
+975 AEELAEQ

-989 VLAAMLEG
+989 VLAAMLED

>member
-1 MTTAP
+1 MTTAS

-21 QAAKRESVAPAAAV
+21 QAAKRDGAAHEAAA
-35 GTDGTEDT
+35 GPA
-43 TGPAPLSAAQRRMW
+43 GPAPLSAAQRRMW

-72 FAARVRGPF
+72 FATRVRGPF

-89 LTALVRRHT
+89 LTALVRRHE

-105 QRDGEPYQEA
+105 QCDGEPYQEVT
-115 LDAAAVPVE
+115 DAAPVPVE
-124 VVTADGD
+124 VVPAEGD
-131 VAELLRE
+131 AAELLRE

-146 ASGPVLRA
+146 TGGPVLRA
-154 LAVRHAAEDHTV
+154 LVVRHAAEDHTI

-175 DGGSLAIVAREL
+175 DGGSLAVVAREL
-187 SALYGAALDGD
+187 STLYGAAVGGD
-198 EALAGELTGTLATP
+198 EALSGTLPGP
-212 APQYADY
+212 APQYADF

-224 AAVDAL
+224 AAMDVL
-230 ENGLEFWLGRLAGAR
+230 ESGLEYWLRRLAGAR
-245 PVPLPAPAADSGAPA
+245 PVPLPAPAAGSGAAA
-260 RRGQAAL
+260 RRGEAAL

-281 AVGRE
+281 ATGRE

-293 VVLAAAYAAL
+293 VVLAAAYATVLAA
-303 LEQTGRTDLVLGCAG
+303 TGSTDLVLGCAS
-318 SHRDRAEIRN
+318 SHRDRADVRD

-341 DARSTG
+341 DAQDAG
-347 TFGALLDRV
+347 VFGELLDRV

-397 LRAPTTLDLPGLVSE
+397 VRAPVALDLPGLVSE

-433 SDGRPPRCLVQYD
+433 SDGGPPRCLVQYD
-446 RARLDEQTARRL
+446 RARLDEPTARQL

-468 VAADPGH
+468 VAANPGH
-475 PLARPQSDAGAPDR
+475 PLPEAGVRA
-489 TEPAHPAAQLLHD
+489 AHPAELFLRD
-502 RPEVAEYFLLEI
+502 RPEVAEAVLLET
-514 DGRPPLAYV
+514 DGGRPLAYV
-523 VPSRTGSLD
+523 VPSGVGTLE
-532 PMGLRAALRTRLAPG
+532 PMGLRAALRSRLAPEL
-547 SVPAA
+547 VPAA
-552 VTVLDV
+552 VTVLDA
-558 LPRTADGAVDRGRL
+558 LPRTADGTVDHARL
-572 PGAPAAA
+572 PGAPASAA
-579 ASAGIV
+579 PVIAG
-585 GVREQAVLDAF
+585 GPREQAVLEAF
-596 TEQLGRRPALDDDFF
+596 SELLGRRPAPDADFF
-611 LLGGHSLLAVQL
+611 LLGGHSLMAVQL

-640 MEHRSPRAIAALLDG
+640 MEQRSPRAIAALLDG
-655 RGEERAAALAAVQS
+655 RDQERAAALAAVRT
-669 AARPSDPSPRSTR
+669 AARPATPAHGASRTT
-682 PSAARTGTVL
+682 AARTGTVL

-701 AFVLRELAA
+701 SFVLRELAA
-710 RGRPVRALVRPES
+710 RGIPVRALARPES
-723 AHLLAADGIEL
+723 AHLLAADGIEVA
-734 CEGDLG
+734 EGDLS

-767 DLAAMRAALD
+767 DLAAMRAVLD
-777 GWRRGT
+777 GWRRGA

-793 GQPPVTE
+793 GQPPVTD
-800 VTKETAPAGPFTAYG
+800 VTAETPPAGPFTAYG

-825 LEAAGSGGR
+825 LEAAGKGGR
-834 GAADVVRVPIVWGP
+834 GGATVARVPIVWGP

-857 WGATGQFYQAARN
+857 WGATGQFFQAARG

-878 QERGW
+878 RDRGW

-894 ARALVSCVERPTGGV
+894 ARALVSCVERPSGGV
-909 VNAVGGHVDWRDFA
+909 VNTVGGHVDWRDFA
-923 AELIR
+923 AELVR

-940 AGPGADTAA
+940 AGPADDQHPAP
-949 EHGAGESA
+949 S
-957 GPDFLLHHRRRYR
+957 PDFLLHHRRRYR
-970 PARAL
+970 PAVAL
-975 ADELTER
+975 AGELAER

-989 VLAAMLEG
+989 VLAAMLKH

>member
-1 MTTAP
+1 MTTAS

-21 QAAKRESVAPAAAV
+21 QAAKRDGAAHEAAA
-35 GTDGTEDT
+35 GPA
-43 TGPAPLSAAQRRMW
+43 GPAPLSAAQRRMW

-72 FAARVRGPF
+72 FATRVRGPF

-89 LTALVRRHT
+89 LTALVRRHE

-105 QRDGEPYQEA
+105 QCDGEPYQEVT
-115 LDAAAVPVE
+115 DAAPVPVE
-124 VVTADGD
+124 VVPAEGD
-131 VAELLRE
+131 AAELLRE

-146 ASGPVLRA
+146 TGGPVLRA
-154 LAVRHAAEDHTV
+154 LVVRHATEDHTV

-175 DGGSLAIVAREL
+175 DGGSLAVVAREL
-187 SALYGAALDGD
+187 STLYGAAVGGD
-198 EALAGELTGTLATP
+198 EALSGTLPGP
-212 APQYADY
+212 APQYADF

-224 AAVDAL
+224 AAMDVL
-230 ENGLEFWLGRLAGAR
+230 EGGLEYWLRRLAGAR
-245 PVPLPAPAADSGAPA
+245 PVPLPAPAAGSGAAA
-260 RRGQAAL
+260 RRGEAAL

-281 AVGRE
+281 ATGRE

-293 VVLAAAYAAL
+293 VVLAAAYATVLAA
-303 LEQTGRTDLVLGCAG
+303 TGSTDLVLGCAS
-318 SHRDRAEIRN
+318 SHRDRADVRD

-341 DARSTG
+341 DAQDAG
-347 TFGALLDRV
+347 VFGELLDRV

-397 LRAPTTLDLPGLVSE
+397 VRAPVALDLPGLVSE
-412 PVEVDLGTAKFGLGF
+412 PVEIDLRTAKFGLGF

-433 SDGRPPRCLVQYD
+433 SDGGPPRCLVQYD
-446 RARLDEQTARRL
+446 RARLDEPTARQL

-468 VAADPGH
+468 VAANPGH
-475 PLARPQSDAGAPDR
+475 PLPEAGVQA
-489 TEPAHPAAQLLHD
+489 AHPAELFLRD
-502 RPEVAEYFLLEI
+502 RPEVAEAVLLET
-514 DGRPPLAYV
+514 DGGRPFAYV
-523 VPSRTGSLD
+523 VPSGVGTLE
-532 PMGLRAALRTRLAPG
+532 PMGLRAALRSRLAPEL
-547 SVPAA
+547 VPAA
-552 VTVLDV
+552 VTVLDA
-558 LPRTADGAVDRGRL
+558 LPRTADGAVDHARL

-579 ASAGIV
+579 APVIAG
-585 GVREQAVLDAF
+585 GPREQAVREAF
-596 TEQLGRRPALDDDFF
+596 SELLGRRPAPDADFF

-655 RGEERAAALAAVQS
+655 RDQERAAALAAVQT
-669 AARPSDPSPRSTR
+669 AARPATPAHGASRTT
-682 PSAARTGTVL
+682 AARTGTVL

-701 AFVLRELAA
+701 SFVLRELAA
-710 RGRPVRALVRPES
+710 RGIPVRALARPES
-723 AHLLAADGIEL
+723 AHLLAADGIEVA
-734 CEGDLG
+734 EGDLS

-767 DLAAMRAALD
+767 DLAAMRAVLD
-777 GWRRGT
+777 GWRRGA

-793 GQPPVTE
+793 GQPPVTD
-800 VTKETAPAGPFTAYG
+800 VTEETPPAGPFTAYG

-825 LEAAGSGGR
+825 LEAAGTGGR
-834 GAADVVRVPIVWGP
+834 GGATVARVPIVWGP

-857 WGATGQFYQAARN
+857 WGATGQFFQAARG

-878 QERGW
+878 RDRGW

-894 ARALVSCVERPTGGV
+894 ARALVSCVERPSGGV
-909 VNAVGGHVDWRDFA
+909 VNTVGGHVDWRDFA

-940 AGPGADTAA
+940 AGPADDQHPAP
-949 EHGAGESA
+949 S
-957 GPDFLLHHRRRYR
+957 PDFLLHHRRRYR
-970 PARAL
+970 PAAAL
-975 ADELTER
+975 AGELAER

-989 VLAAMLEG
+989 VLAAMLKH

>member
-21 QAAKRESVAPAAAV
+21 QAAKRGSTAPAAAT
-35 GTDGTEDT
+35 GPS
-43 TGPAPLSAAQRRMW
+43 GPAPLSAAQRRMW

-72 FAARVRGPF
+72 FATRVRGPF

-89 LTALVRRHT
+89 LTGLVRRHG

-105 QRDGEPYQEA
+105 QRDGEPYQEVT
-115 LDAAAVPVE
+115 DAAPVPVE

-131 VAELLRE
+131 VAELLRQ

-146 ASGPVLRA
+146 AGGPVLRA
-154 LAVRHAAEDHTV
+154 LAVRHAAEDHTL

-175 DGGSLAIVAREL
+175 DGGSLAVVAREL
-187 SALYGAALDGD
+187 GALYGAALDGD
-198 EALAGELTGTLATP
+198 DALTGTFPDP
-212 APQYADY
+212 APQYADF

-224 AAVDAL
+224 AAADAL
-230 ENGLEFWLGRLAGAR
+230 ENGLEYWLGRLAGAR
-245 PVPLPAPAADSGAPA
+245 PVPLPAPAADSGGAA

-272 PPAVLEGLR
+272 PRAVLEGLR

-303 LEQTGRTDLVLGCAG
+303 LEATGRTDLVLGCAS
-318 SHRDRAEIRN
+318 SHRDRAEVRD

-347 TFGALLDRV
+347 VFGDLLDRV
-356 RDALLEA
+356 RDALMEA

-384 ADGQPL
+384 ADGHPL

-397 LRAPTTLDLPGLVSE
+397 LRAPVALELPGLVGE
-412 PVEVDLGTAKFGLGF
+412 PVEVGLETAKFGLGF

-433 SDGRPPRCLVQYD
+433 GDGGPPRCLVQYD
-446 RARLDEQTARRL
+446 RARLDGRTARRL

-475 PLARPQSDAGAPDR
+475 RLARPLPGTGAADGGETVR
-489 TEPAHPAAQLLHD
+489 PAELFLRE
-502 RPEVAEYFLLEI
+502 RPEVAEAVLLET

-523 VPSRTGSLD
+523 VPSGTGSLD
-532 PMGLRAALRTRLAPG
+532 PMGLRAAMRSKLAPEL
-547 SVPAA
+547 VPAA
-552 VTVLDV
+552 VTVLDE
-558 LPRTADGAVDRGRL
+558 LPRTADGAVDRNRL

-579 ASAGIV
+579 VPSGATGA
-585 GVREQAVLDAF
+585 REQAVLEAF
-596 TEQLGRRPALDDDFF
+596 TELLGRRPAPDGDFF

-655 RGEERAAALAAVQS
+655 RGEERAAALS
-669 AARPSDPSPRSTR
+669 AARSSPRS
-682 PSAARTGTVL
+682 SAPRTSRSPAGAGTVL

-710 RGRPVRALVRPES
+710 RGRPVRALVRPAS
-723 AHLLAADGIEL
+723 AHLLAADGIEVA
-734 CEGDLG
+734 EGDLG

-749 AGADAV
+749 ADADAV

-777 GWRRGT
+777 GWRRGP

-793 GQPPVTE
+793 GQPPVTD
-800 VTKETAPAGPFTAYG
+800 VTGETAPAGPFTAYG

-825 LEAAGSGGR
+825 LAAAGSGGR
-834 GAADVVRVPIVWGP
+834 GGASAVRVPIVWGP

-857 WGATGQFYQAARN
+857 WGATGQFFQAARS

-878 QERGW
+878 RDRGW

-894 ARALVSCVERPTGGV
+894 ARALVSCVERPAGGV
-909 VNAVGGHVDWRDFA
+909 VNAIGGHVDWRDFA

-940 AGPGADTAA
+940 AGAGADPGAD
-949 EHGAGESA
+949 HGAGETA

-970 PARAL
+970 SGRAL
-975 ADELTER
+975 ADELAER

-989 VLAAMLEG
+989 VLAAMLEV

>member
-1 MTTAP
+1 MTTAS

-21 QAAKRESVAPAAAV
+21 QAAKRDGAAREAAA
-35 GTDGTEDT
+35 GPA
-43 TGPAPLSAAQRRMW
+43 GPAPLSAAQRRMW

-72 FAARVRGPF
+72 FATRVRGPF

-89 LTALVRRHT
+89 LTALVRRHE

-105 QRDGEPYQEA
+105 QCDGEPYQEVT
-115 LDAAAVPVE
+115 DAAPVPVE
-124 VVTADGD
+124 VVPAEGD
-131 VAELLRE
+131 AAELLRE

-146 ASGPVLRA
+146 TGGPVLRA
-154 LAVRHAAEDHTV
+154 LVVRHAAEDHTV

-175 DGGSLAIVAREL
+175 DGGSLAVVAREL
-187 SALYGAALDGD
+187 STLYGAAAGGD
-198 EALAGELTGTLATP
+198 EALSGTLPVP
-212 APQYADY
+212 APQYADF

-224 AAVDAL
+224 AAMDVL
-230 ENGLEFWLGRLAGAR
+230 ESGLEYWLRRLAGAR
-245 PVPLPAPAADSGAPA
+245 PVPLPVPAAGSGTAA
-260 RRGQAAL
+260 RRGEAAL

-281 AVGRE
+281 ATGRE

-293 VVLAAAYAAL
+293 VVLAAAYATVLAA
-303 LEQTGRTDLVLGCAG
+303 TGSTDLVLGCAS
-318 SHRDRAEIRN
+318 SHRDRADVRD

-341 DARSTG
+341 DAQDAG
-347 TFGALLDRV
+347 VFGELLDRV

-397 LRAPTTLDLPGLVSE
+397 VRAPVALDLPGLMSE
-412 PVEVDLGTAKFGLGF
+412 PVEIDLGTAKFGLGF

-433 SDGRPPRCLVQYD
+433 SDGGPPRCLVQYD
-446 RARLDEQTARRL
+446 RARLDEPTARQL

-468 VAADPGH
+468 VAANPGH
-475 PLARPQSDAGAPDR
+475 PLPEAGVRA
-489 TEPAHPAAQLLHD
+489 AHPAELFLRD
-502 RPEVAEYFLLEI
+502 RPEVAEAVLLET
-514 DGRPPLAYV
+514 DGGRPLAYV
-523 VPSRTGSLD
+523 VPSGVGTLE
-532 PMGLRAALRTRLAPG
+532 PMGLRAALRSRLAPEL
-547 SVPAA
+547 VPAA
-552 VTVLDV
+552 VTVLDA
-558 LPRTADGAVDRGRL
+558 LPRTADGAVDRARL

-579 ASAGIV
+579 ASVITG
-585 GVREQAVLDAF
+585 GPREQAVLEAF
-596 TEQLGRRPALDDDFF
+596 SELLGRRPAPDADFF
-611 LLGGHSLLAVQL
+611 LLGGHSLMAVQL

-655 RGEERAAALAAVQS
+655 RDQERAAALSAVQT
-669 AARPSDPSPRSTR
+669 AARPATPTHGASRTT
-682 PSAARTGTVL
+682 AARTGTVL

-701 AFVLRELAA
+701 SFVLRELAA
-710 RGRPVRALVRPES
+710 RGIPVRALARPES
-723 AHLLAADGIEL
+723 AHLLAADGIEVA
-734 CEGDLG
+734 EGDLS

-767 DLAAMRAALD
+767 DLAAMRAVLD
-777 GWRRGT
+777 GWRRGA

-793 GQPPVTE
+793 GQPPVTD
-800 VTKETAPAGPFTAYG
+800 VTEETPPTGPFTAYG

-825 LEAAGSGGR
+825 LEAAGTGERGG
-834 GAADVVRVPIVWGP
+834 ATVARVPIVWGP

-857 WGATGQFYQAARN
+857 WGATGQFFQAARG

-878 QERGW
+878 RDRGW

-894 ARALVSCVERPTGGV
+894 ARALVSCVERPSGGV
-909 VNAVGGHVDWRDFA
+909 VNTVGGHVDWRDFA

-940 AGPGADTAA
+940 AGPADDQHPAP
-949 EHGAGESA
+949 S
-957 GPDFLLHHRRRYR
+957 PDFLLHHRRRYR
-970 PARAL
+970 PAAVL
-975 ADELTER
+975 ADELAER

-989 VLAAMLEG
+989 VLATMLKH

>member
-21 QAAKRESVAPAAAV
+21 QAAKRGSTPRAAAV
-35 GTDGTEDT
+35 GAKTTE
-43 TGPAPLSAAQRRMW
+43 GPAPLSAAQRRMW

-72 FAARVRGPF
+72 FATRVRGPF

-89 LTALVRRHT
+89 LTALVRRHA

-115 LDAAAVPVE
+115 LDAVPVPVE
-124 VVTADGD
+124 VVSADGDVD

-166 LLTLHHIAI
+166 LLTLHHIAV

-187 SALYGAALDGD
+187 GALYGAARDGD
-198 EALAGELTGTLATP
+198 DALTGELPGALASP

-219 ARREH
+219 ARHEH

-303 LEQTGRTDLVLGCAG
+303 LERTGRTDLVLGCAG
-318 SHRDRAEIRN
+318 SHRDRAEIRE

-397 LRAPTTLDLPGLVSE
+397 LRAPAALDLPGLVSE

-433 SDGRPPRCLVQYD
+433 SDGAPPRCLVQYD
-446 RARLDEQTARRL
+446 RARLDERTARQL

-468 VAADPGH
+468 VAADPGR
-475 PLARPQSDAGAPDR
+475 PLTRPQSGTGAPDGA
-489 TEPAHPAAQLLHD
+489 EPVHPAERFLRD
-502 RPEVAEYFLLEI
+502 RPEVAEAFLLEI
-514 DGRPPLAYV
+514 DGRSPLAYV

-532 PMGLRAALRTRLAPG
+532 PMGLRAALRTRLATEL
-547 SVPAA
+547 VPAA

-572 PGAPAAA
+572 PGAPATAA
-579 ASAGIV
+579 PADTV
-585 GVREQAVLDAF
+585 GARGQAVLDAF

-655 RGEERAAALAAVQS
+655 RGEERAAALAAVRS
-669 AARPSDPSPRSTR
+669 AARPAGAAPGGSR

-723 AHLLAADGIEL
+723 AHLLAADGVEV

-740 DPDSLRAAA
+740 DPDSLRSAA

-800 VTKETAPAGPFTAYG
+800 VTEETAPAGPFTAYG

-825 LEAAGSGGR
+825 LAAAGSGGR
-834 GAADVVRVPIVWGP
+834 GAAGVVRVPIVWGP

-857 WGATGQFYQAARN
+857 WGATGQFFQAARN

-878 QERGW
+878 RERGW

-933 SEIHATH
+933 SEIHGTH
-940 AGPGADTAA
+940 AGPGADTAT
-949 EHGAGESA
+949 ENGTGEAA

-970 PARAL
+970 PARAF

-989 VLAAMLEG
+989 VLAAMLEA

>member
-1 MTTAP
+1 MTTAS

-21 QAAKRESVAPAAAV
+21 QAAKRDGAAHEAAA
-35 GTDGTEDT
+35 GPA
-43 TGPAPLSAAQRRMW
+43 GPAPLSAAQRRMW

-72 FAARVRGPF
+72 FATRVRGPF

-89 LTALVRRHT
+89 LTALVQRHE

-105 QRDGEPYQEA
+105 QCDGEPYQEVT
-115 LDAAAVPVE
+115 DAAPVPVE
-124 VVTADGD
+124 VVPAEGD
-131 VAELLRE
+131 AAELLRE

-146 ASGPVLRA
+146 TGGPVLRA
-154 LAVRHAAEDHTV
+154 LVVRHAAEDHTV

-175 DGGSLAIVAREL
+175 DGGSLAVVAREL
-187 SALYGAALDGD
+187 STLYGAAVGGD
-198 EALAGELTGTLATP
+198 EALSGTLPGP
-212 APQYADY
+212 APQYADF

-224 AAVDAL
+224 AAMDVL
-230 ENGLEFWLGRLAGAR
+230 ESGLEYWLRRLAGAR
-245 PVPLPAPAADSGAPA
+245 PVPLPAPAAGSGAAA
-260 RRGQAAL
+260 RRGEAAL

-281 AVGRE
+281 ATGRE

-293 VVLAAAYAAL
+293 VVLAAAYATVLAA
-303 LEQTGRTDLVLGCAG
+303 TGSTDLVLGCAS
-318 SHRDRAEIRN
+318 SHRDRADVRD

-341 DARSTG
+341 DAQDAG
-347 TFGALLDRV
+347 VFGELLDRV

-390 VDVTADV
+390 VGVTADV
-397 LRAPTTLDLPGLVSE
+397 VRAPVALDLPGLVSE
-412 PVEVDLGTAKFGLGF
+412 PVEIDLGTAKFGLGF

-433 SDGRPPRCLVQYD
+433 SDGGPPRCLVQYD
-446 RARLDEQTARRL
+446 RARLDEPTARQL

-468 VAADPGH
+468 VAANPEH
-475 PLARPQSDAGAPDR
+475 PLPEAGVKA
-489 TEPAHPAAQLLHD
+489 AHPTELFLRD
-502 RPEVAEYFLLEI
+502 RPEVAEVVLLETGG
-514 DGRPPLAYV
+514 GRPFAYV
-523 VPSRTGSLD
+523 VPSGVGTLE
-532 PMGLRAALRTRLAPG
+532 PMGLRAALRSRLAPEL
-547 SVPAA
+547 VPAA
-552 VTVLDV
+552 VTVLDA
-558 LPRTADGAVDRGRL
+558 LPRTADGAVDHARL

-579 ASAGIV
+579 APVIAGRP
-585 GVREQAVLDAF
+585 REQAVLEAF
-596 TEQLGRRPALDDDFF
+596 SELLGRRPAPDADFF

-655 RGEERAAALAAVQS
+655 RDQERAAALAAVQT
-669 AARPSDPSPRSTR
+669 AARPATPAHGASRTT
-682 PSAARTGTVL
+682 AARTGTVL

-701 AFVLRELAA
+701 SFVLRELAA
-710 RGRPVRALVRPES
+710 RGIPVRALARPES
-723 AHLLAADGIEL
+723 AHLLAADGIEVA
-734 CEGDLG
+734 EGDLS

-767 DLAAMRAALD
+767 DLAAMRAVLD
-777 GWRRGT
+777 GWRRGA

-793 GQPPVTE
+793 GQPPVTD
-800 VTKETAPAGPFTAYG
+800 VTAETPPAGPFTAYG

-825 LEAAGSGGR
+825 LEAAGTGGR
-834 GAADVVRVPIVWGP
+834 GGATVARVPIVWGP

-857 WGATGQFYQAARN
+857 WGATGQFFQAARG

-878 QERGW
+878 RDRGW

-894 ARALVSCVERPTGGV
+894 ARALVSCVERPSGGV
-909 VNAVGGHVDWRDFA
+909 VNTVGGHVDWRDFA

-940 AGPGADTAA
+940 AGPADDQHPAP
-949 EHGAGESA
+949 S
-957 GPDFLLHHRRRYR
+957 PDFLLHHRRRYR
-970 PARAL
+970 PAAAL
-975 ADELTER
+975 ADELAEH

-989 VLAAMLEG
+989 VLAAMLKH

>member
-1 MTTAP
+1 MTTAS

-21 QAAKRESVAPAAAV
+21 QAAKRDGAAHEAAA
-35 GTDGTEDT
+35 GPA
-43 TGPAPLSAAQRRMW
+43 GPAPLSAAQRRMW

-72 FAARVRGPF
+72 FATRVRGPF

-89 LTALVRRHT
+89 LTALVRRHE

-105 QRDGEPYQEA
+105 QCDGEPYQEVT
-115 LDAAAVPVE
+115 DAAPVPVE
-124 VVTADGD
+124 VVPAEGD
-131 VAELLRE
+131 AAELLRE

-146 ASGPVLRA
+146 TGGPVLRA
-154 LAVRHAAEDHTV
+154 LVVRHAAEDHTV

-175 DGGSLAIVAREL
+175 DGGSLAVVAREL
-187 SALYGAALDGD
+187 STLYGAAVGGD
-198 EALAGELTGTLATP
+198 EALSGTLPGP
-212 APQYADY
+212 APQYADF

-224 AAVDAL
+224 AAMDVL
-230 ENGLEFWLGRLAGAR
+230 ESGLEYWLRRLAGAR
-245 PVPLPAPAADSGAPA
+245 PVPLPAPAAGSGAAA
-260 RRGQAAL
+260 RRGEAAL

-281 AVGRE
+281 ATGRE

-293 VVLAAAYAAL
+293 VVLAAAYATVLAA
-303 LEQTGRTDLVLGCAG
+303 TGSTDLVLGCAS
-318 SHRDRAEIRN
+318 SHRDRADVRD

-341 DARSTG
+341 DAQDAG
-347 TFGALLDRV
+347 VFGELLDRV

-397 LRAPTTLDLPGLVSE
+397 VRAPVALDLPGLVSE
-412 PVEVDLGTAKFGLGF
+412 PVEIDLGTAKFGLGF

-433 SDGRPPRCLVQYD
+433 SDGGPPRCLVQYD
-446 RARLDEQTARRL
+446 RARLDEPTARQL

-468 VAADPGH
+468 VAANPGH
-475 PLARPQSDAGAPDR
+475 PLPEAGVRA
-489 TEPAHPAAQLLHD
+489 AHPAELFLRD
-502 RPEVAEYFLLEI
+502 RPEVAEAVLLET
-514 DGRPPLAYV
+514 DGGRPLAYV
-523 VPSRTGSLD
+523 VPSGVGTLE
-532 PMGLRAALRTRLAPG
+532 PMGLRAALRSRLAPEL
-547 SVPAA
+547 VPAA
-552 VTVLDV
+552 VTVLDA
-558 LPRTADGAVDRGRL
+558 LPRTADGTVDHARL
-572 PGAPAAA
+572 PGAPASAA
-579 ASAGIV
+579 PVIAG
-585 GVREQAVLDAF
+585 GPREQAVLEAF
-596 TEQLGRRPALDDDFF
+596 SELLGRRPAPDADFF
-611 LLGGHSLLAVQL
+611 LLGGHSLMAVQL

-640 MEHRSPRAIAALLDG
+640 MEQRSPRAIAALLDG
-655 RGEERAAALAAVQS
+655 RDQERAAALAAVRT
-669 AARPSDPSPRSTR
+669 AARPATPAHGASRTT
-682 PSAARTGTVL
+682 AARTGTVL

-701 AFVLRELAA
+701 SFVLRELAA
-710 RGRPVRALVRPES
+710 RGIPVRALARPES
-723 AHLLAADGIEL
+723 AHLLAADGIEVA
-734 CEGDLG
+734 EGDLS

-767 DLAAMRAALD
+767 DLAAMRAVLD
-777 GWRRGT
+777 GWRRGA

-793 GQPPVTE
+793 GQPPVTD
-800 VTKETAPAGPFTAYG
+800 VTAETPPAGPFTAYG

-825 LEAAGSGGR
+825 LEAAGTGGR
-834 GAADVVRVPIVWGP
+834 GGATVARVPIVWGP

-857 WGATGQFYQAARN
+857 WGATGQFFQAARG

-878 QERGW
+878 RDRGW

-894 ARALVSCVERPTGGV
+894 ARALVSCVERPSGGV
-909 VNAVGGHVDWRDFA
+909 VNTVGGHVDWRDFA

-940 AGPGADTAA
+940 AGPADDQHPAP
-949 EHGAGESA
+949 S
-957 GPDFLLHHRRRYR
+957 PDFLLHHRRRYR
-970 PARAL
+970 PAAAL
-975 ADELTER
+975 AGELAER

-989 VLAAMLEG
+989 VLAAMLKH

>member
-1 MTTAP
+1 MTTAS

-21 QAAKRESVAPAAAV
+21 QAAKRDGAAHEAAA
-35 GTDGTEDT
+35 GPA
-43 TGPAPLSAAQRRMW
+43 GPAPLSSAQRRMW

-72 FAARVRGPF
+72 FATRVRGPF

-89 LTALVRRHT
+89 LTALVRRHE

-105 QRDGEPYQEA
+105 QCDGEPYQEA
-115 LDAAAVPVE
+115 TDAAPVPVE
-124 VVTADGD
+124 VVPAEGD
-131 VAELLRE
+131 AAELLRE

-146 ASGPVLRA
+146 TGGPVLRA
-154 LAVRHAAEDHTV
+154 LVVRHAAEDHTV

-175 DGGSLAIVAREL
+175 DGGSLAVVAREL
-187 SALYGAALDGD
+187 STLYGAAVGGD
-198 EALAGELTGTLATP
+198 EALSGTLPGP
-212 APQYADY
+212 APQYADF

-224 AAVDAL
+224 AAMDVL
-230 ENGLEFWLGRLAGAR
+230 ESGLEYWLRRLAGAR
-245 PVPLPAPAADSGAPA
+245 PVPLPAPAAGSGAAA
-260 RRGQAAL
+260 RRGEAAL

-281 AVGRE
+281 ATGRE

-293 VVLAAAYAAL
+293 VVLAAAYATVLAA
-303 LEQTGRTDLVLGCAG
+303 TGSTDLVLGCAS
-318 SHRDRAEIRN
+318 SHRDRADVRD

-341 DARSTG
+341 DAQDAG
-347 TFGALLDRV
+347 VFGELLDRV

-397 LRAPTTLDLPGLVSE
+397 VRAPIALDLPGLVSE
-412 PVEVDLGTAKFGLGF
+412 PVEIDLGTAKFGLGF

-433 SDGRPPRCLVQYD
+433 SDGGPPRCLVQYD
-446 RARLDEQTARRL
+446 RARLDEPTARQL

-468 VAADPGH
+468 VAANPGH
-475 PLARPQSDAGAPDR
+475 PLPEAGVRA
-489 TEPAHPAAQLLHD
+489 AHPAELFLRD
-502 RPEVAEYFLLEI
+502 RPEVAEAVLLET
-514 DGRPPLAYV
+514 DGGRPLAYV
-523 VPSRTGSLD
+523 VPSGVGTLE
-532 PMGLRAALRTRLAPG
+532 PMGLRAALRSRLAPEL
-547 SVPAA
+547 VPAA
-552 VTVLDV
+552 VTVLDA
-558 LPRTADGAVDRGRL
+558 LPRTADGTVDHARL
-572 PGAPAAA
+572 PGAPASAA
-579 ASAGIV
+579 PVIAG
-585 GVREQAVLDAF
+585 GPREQAVLEAF
-596 TEQLGRRPALDDDFF
+596 SELLGRRPAPDADFF
-611 LLGGHSLLAVQL
+611 LLGGHSLMAVQL

-655 RGEERAAALAAVQS
+655 RDQERAAALAAVRT
-669 AARPSDPSPRSTR
+669 AARPATPAHGASRTT
-682 PSAARTGTVL
+682 AARTGTVL

-701 AFVLRELAA
+701 SFVLRELAA
-710 RGRPVRALVRPES
+710 RGIPVRALARPES
-723 AHLLAADGIEL
+723 AHLLAADGIEVA
-734 CEGDLG
+734 EGDLS

-767 DLAAMRAALD
+767 DLAAMRAVLD
-777 GWRRGT
+777 GWRRGA

-793 GQPPVTE
+793 GQPPVTD
-800 VTKETAPAGPFTAYG
+800 VTAETPPAGPFTAYG
-815 RAKLDCERML
+815 RAQLDCERML
-825 LEAAGSGGR
+825 LEAAGTGGR
-834 GAADVVRVPIVWGP
+834 GGATVARVPIVWGP

-857 WGATGQFYQAARN
+857 WGATGQFFQAARG

-878 QERGW
+878 RDRGW

-894 ARALVSCVERPTGGV
+894 ARALVSCVERPSGGV
-909 VNAVGGHVDWRDFA
+909 VNTVGGHVDWRDFA

-940 AGPGADTAA
+940 AGPADDQHPAP
-949 EHGAGESA
+949 S
-957 GPDFLLHHRRRYR
+957 PDFLLHHRRRYR
-970 PARAL
+970 PAAAL
-975 ADELTER
+975 AGELAER

-989 VLAAMLEG
+989 VLAAMLKH